1 MGVWRGVGDEVYT
14 PVVRAMAVSG
24 RGHRV
29 SVVAAGPVEW
39 LVCFPGVIYATRHSP
54 NVAASMGVSPIA

>member
-1 MGVWRGVGDEVYT
+1 MWRGVGDEVYT
-14 PVVRAMAVSG
+14 SVVRAMAVSG

-39 LVCFPGVIYATRHSP
+39 LVCFSLGSSTPLATRQTSLK
-54 NVAASMGVSPIA
+54 A